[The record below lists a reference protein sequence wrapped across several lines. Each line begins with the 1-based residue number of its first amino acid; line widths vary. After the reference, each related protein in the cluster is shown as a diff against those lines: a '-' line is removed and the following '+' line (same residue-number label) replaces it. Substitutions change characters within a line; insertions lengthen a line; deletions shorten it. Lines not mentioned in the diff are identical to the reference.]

1 VSIPSIAATRGKA
14 HVDRSDADFVE
25 FVTGSVGRLTQFAEL
40 LTGDP
45 HRAADLVQ
53 ESLERAYI
61 RWPKVEVD
69 DPHAYVRQ
77 IIVNQYRNWWRRRRS
92 REVLIERPP
101 DTVVG
106 EDHAVRLAQS
116 DLLRRALATL
126 TTRERAVVVLRFY
139 SDLDIAAIAAET
151 GIAPGTVKSTLSRA
165 MGRMREFPGLDDSLA
180 ERER

>member
-1 VSIPSIAATRGKA
+1 MDQT
-14 HVDRSDADFVE
+14 DASFTE
-25 FVTGSVGRLTQFAEL
+25 FVTGSVGRLTRFAEL

-61 RWPKVEVD
+61 RWPKVQVD

-77 IIVNQYRNWWRRRRS
+77 IIVNQYRNWWRRRRD

-101 DTVVG
+101 DTAVSD
-106 EDHAVRLAQS
+106 DHAVRLAQS

-126 TTRERAVVVLRFY
+126 TARERAVVVLRFY

-151 GIAPGTVKSTLSRA
+151 GIATGTVKSTLSRA
-165 MGRMREFPGLDDSLA
+165 MARMRLFPGFEESLTG
-180 ERER
+180 RER